1 MPVPG
6 MLTARKK
13 GNLVWSGSPSA
24 ETGCSMLG
32 TKTLAFSDAPAIY
45 LHDTGGFLGT
55 EALHSVDK
63 KKPIICC
70 GYIAGGQTFFVWAR
84 FSPTHHA
91 TWLLPLANKTAQKQV
106 KKVIQKVLAPLVRS
120 HGGADLVSDV
130 PLCVHFPGLPGVNPY
145 EPGRFPAG
153 IGASADE
160 WELMMTL
167 PYAEG
172 VEEDIVLLEEW
183 PLFVRVMDN
192 RLMLDRLPNSET
204 VVDISLRGLAVER
217 NGVRVRVE
225 QSVLLGDCQV
235 PWFEVIC
242 PDEDSAAALVDQ
254 LGPSGGPEADDG
266 DEGETELPKGLSA
279 TVTLSGWLVP
289 GESVSQVKADAILG
303 DDRLLLRERDGSP
316 LHSFMLTHSGT
327 SIQGSHETFVVADSE
342 RGPLII
348 ACKSTHFHKHL
359 SATPAVREAARR
371 TASEG
376 PFVGFSRSGA
386 PLSVRVSEQAVTFAG
401 PDGFPALP
409 LSEVRDLSWQASEE
423 LAPTVLTIGGA
434 GDSREVL
441 AELDVL
447 QGLAARIR
455 AAVTLD
461 RLGGRVSQLVGA
473 VLELE
478 GKMLLHAAFGPIAS
492 VQAQA
497 LSKWAGAD
505 QIPWSNFNPSAADD
519 ATLAA
524 VLDFFVGA
532 LEPLRAYLDTTIYY
546 LPAHLVT
553 QDRTFAEAADMG
565 IPDLSKYE
573 RQYAR
578 VLSQVAPLSGQMS
591 RMEAALNR
599 SETVRKALSRSRP
612 GWGGL
617 AVSLGASLVNPFFLI
632 GAAQQGLGLVTASGK
647 AGAAERES
655 VAMAV
660 GEAIRIWQNMITRL
674 LPPVSHRV
682 IEGLFDL
689 RVSWA
694 RDLER
699 SYDGG
704 SADHQRAI
712 VKALCLRFGRLESHL
727 DFPDEPRGK
736 PRRALAGLLESWQ
749 REAEDPGLASF

>member
-1 MPVPG
+1 

-13 GNLVWSGSPSA
+13 GNLVWSGAPSS

-63 KKPIICC
+63 KKPIIRC

-120 HGGADLVSDV
+120 HGGTDFVSDV
-130 PLCVHFPGLPGVNPY
+130 PLCVHFPGLPGVSPY
-145 EPGRFPAG
+145 EPERLPAG

-160 WELMMTL
+160 WEFMMTL
-167 PYAEG
+167 PWAEG
-172 VEEDIVLLEEW
+172 VEEEVVLLEEW

-204 VVDISLRGLAVER
+204 VVDISLRGLTVER
-217 NGVRVRVE
+217 SGVRVRVE

-254 LGPSGGPEADDG
+254 LGPSGDPEADDG
-266 DEGETELPKGLSA
+266 DAGETELPKGLSA
-279 TVTLSGWLVP
+279 PVILSGWLVP

-303 DDRLLLRERDGSP
+303 DDRLLLRERDGSS
-316 LHSFMLTHSGT
+316 LHSFMLTHTGT
-327 SIQGSHETFVVADSE
+327 SIQGSHETFVVADNE
-342 RGPLII
+342 RGPLVI
-348 ACKSTHFHKHL
+348 ACKSAHFHKHL

-376 PFVGFSRSGA
+376 PFVGFSRSGV
-386 PLSVRVSEQAVTFAG
+386 PLSVRVSERAVTFAG
-401 PDGFPALP
+401 PDGFPAFP

-423 LAPTVLTIGGA
+423 LAPAVLTIGGA

-505 QIPWSNFNPSAADD
+505 QIPWSNFNPTAADD
-519 ATLAA
+519 ATLGA
-524 VLDFFVGA
+524 VLEFFVGA
-532 LEPLRAYLDTTIYY
+532 LEPLRAHLDTTVYY

-565 IPDLSKYE
+565 VPDLSKYE

-578 VLSQVAPLSGQMS
+578 VLSQVAPLAGQMS
-591 RMEAALNR
+591 RIEAALNR

-682 IEGLFDL
+682 VEGLFDL

-699 SYDGG
+699 SYDAG
-704 SADHQRAI
+704 SADCQRAI
-712 VKALCLRFGRLESHL
+712 VKALCLRFARLESHL
-727 DFPDEPRGK
+727 DFPDEPSGT